1 MACPVTAAIAALD
14 PAGQEVMGMVV
25 DSDDY
30 PVRDVARAF
39 ADYGHPVGPAA
50 VVLYRDRQAQ
60 TRKNTWGNARGKG
73 DIGA

>member
-1 MACPVTAAIAALD
+1 MACPVTTAIAALD

-30 PVRDVARAF
+30 PVDDVARAF
-39 ADYGHPVGPAA
+39 ADYGQPVGPAA
-50 VVLYRDRQAQ
+50 VASYRHRQAQ
-60 TRKNTWGNARGKG
+60 ARKNTWGNARGQG